1 MALESY
7 TIWVPTLLL
16 VVVRLIGL
24 VLTAPTLA
32 HASVPFKLR
41 LAAAIVISLAVVARM
56 ADPIPPPVN
65 AGEFLL
71 AGGTEL
77 LIGAAMG
84 YAATLIFVGLQL
96 GAFHAS
102 QQMGLSLAEVF
113 DPLTAE
119 ASGVIR
125 STFGILAI
133 AIFLSIGGL
142 RSLIGAMLRTF
153 ETLPPAT
160 GLVGAGMLNMAVAML
175 AASFTLAIKVACPLL
190 IAMLL
195 ATVAMGLLQKT
206 LPQCNLFST
215 HLPIRAFVGL
225 LVLAASIGILRPLLE
240 TSVDFL
246 VDRIGLLAAGGVME
260 SWLY

>member
-1 MALESY
+1 MSFETY
-7 TIWVPTLLL
+7 TIWIPTLLL
-16 VVVRLIGL
+16 VAARLLGL
-24 VLTAPTLA
+24 VLTAPPLA
-32 HASVPFKLR
+32 NASVPLKLR
-41 LAAAIVISLAVVARM
+41 AAAAMVISLAVVARM
-56 ADPIPPPVN
+56 AAPVRLPAS

-71 AGGTEL
+71 AGATEL

-84 YAATLIFVGLQL
+84 YAARLIFVGLQL

-113 DPLTAE
+113 DPLTSE

-125 STFGILAI
+125 SAFGILAI

-142 RSLIGAMLRTF
+142 RSLIGAALRTF
-153 ETLPPAT
+153 QTLPPAT
-160 GLVGAGMLNMAVAML
+160 GISGAAMLNMAVAL
-175 AASFTLAIKVACPLL
+175 LTASFTLAIKVACPLL

-215 HLPIRAFVGL
+215 HLPIRALVGL
-225 LVLAASIGILRPLLE
+225 VVLAASIGILRPLLE
-240 TSVDFL
+240 ASVDFL
-246 VDRIGLLAAGGVME
+246 VDRILLLSAAG
-260 SWLY
+260 